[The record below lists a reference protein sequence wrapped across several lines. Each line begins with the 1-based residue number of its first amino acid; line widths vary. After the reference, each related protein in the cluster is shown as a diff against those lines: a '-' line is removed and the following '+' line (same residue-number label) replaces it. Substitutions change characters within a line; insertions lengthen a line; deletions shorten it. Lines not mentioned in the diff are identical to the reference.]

1 MGEHRGDTVKLTA
14 NDGHSFDAYVARPA
28 DQAPL
33 DQPRAGLVIIQEIFG
48 VNVHIRGV
56 ADSYAAEGYLAVAPA
71 LFDRVKPGVE
81 LGYGKEDIAEG
92 RAIRG
97 KIAWDQALAD
107 ISAALG
113 FVAGA
118 GKVGVVGYCWG
129 GSLAWLAATRLNPAA
144 AVCYYGGNI
153 HEFRNEQPS
162 CPVMLHFGE
171 EDGGI
176 PLDHV
181 KAVAEAQP
189 EAEVYTYPHAGHG
202 FNCEMRGSYHPESA
216 GIARERSL
224 AFLHRTLG

>member
-1 MGEHRGDTVKLTA
+1 MGEHSGETVKLAA

-28 DQAPL
+28 E
-33 DQPRAGLVIIQEIFG
+33 QPRAGLVIIQEIFG
-48 VNVHIRGV
+48 VNQHIRGV
-56 ADSYAAEGYLAVAPA
+56 ADSYAAEGYLAIAPA
-71 LFDRVKPGVE
+71 LFDRVEAGIE
-81 LGYGKEDIAEG
+81 LGYDKDDVTEG

-97 KIAWDQALAD
+97 KITYDAALAD
-107 ISAALG
+107 ISAAMG
-113 FVAGA
+113 FLAGA

-176 PLDHV
+176 PMDQV

-189 EAEVYTYPHAGHG
+189 EAKLFTYPGAGHG

-216 GIARERSL
+216 GIARERTL